1 MTAWQ
6 ERMIGAVVAVL
17 ALGGCES
24 YEPIPP
30 VDPPALTV
38 KQRQKAWQD
47 QFKRQGGLVIQGDN
61 DGTDKRTAGGGGVGA
76 DSSA

>member
-1 MTAWQ
+1 MTAWG
-6 ERMIGAVVAVL
+6 ERMVGAVAAVL

-47 QFKRQGGLVIQGDN
+47 EFKRRGLVIEGQNAKKGR
-61 DGTDKRTAGGGGVGA
+61 GT
-76 DSSA
+76 